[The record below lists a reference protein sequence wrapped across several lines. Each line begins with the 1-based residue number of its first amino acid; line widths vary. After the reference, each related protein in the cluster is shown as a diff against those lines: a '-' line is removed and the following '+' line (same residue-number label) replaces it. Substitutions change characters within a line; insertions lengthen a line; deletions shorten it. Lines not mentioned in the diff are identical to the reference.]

1 MSSQFGLLKERRFL
15 PFFATQFFGAFND
28 NLYKNALVILIA
40 FEGSKMTTLNPEL
53 LVNLCAGLFILPF
66 FLFSASAGQ
75 LADKFEKS
83 SLIRAI
89 KLLEIAIMTV
99 AAVGFYLMSLNLLI
113 GALFMMGVHST
124 LFGPVKYA
132 ILPQALKEHELV
144 GGNAVVESGTFIAI
158 LLGTIAGGVLV
169 ALPSGGAFWVSCVV
183 LLTAC
188 VGYLVA
194 RAIPDSPAAAPNLQF
209 NWNVFTETWSILRLT
224 RQNRTV
230 FHAILGISW
239 FWFYGALFLSQFPG
253 YAKNVTGGG
262 EIVVTTLL
270 AVFSVGIG
278 VGSMLCER
286 LSGRMVEIGLVP
298 FGSIGLSLFAID
310 LWHVSANMHPTQA
323 LGLMHFIGNA
333 AHIHI
338 LFDLFFIGI
347 FGGFF
352 IVPLYAVMQSRSE
365 EHVRSRIIAGNNIM
379 NSAFMVVAAGMAI
392 GLLAAGLTIP
402 DLFLITGIM
411 NIAVAFYIYGLVP
424 EFMLRF
430 LCWIV
435 VHTIY
440 RLKKQ
445 GVQNIPESGPALLVC
460 NHVSF
465 ADALIIS
472 ASCPRPIRFVMD
484 HQIFNTPV
492 LNKIFR
498 DIRVIPIASAK
509 HDSAILEAAFKSI
522 AAELDAGELVC
533 IFPEGGLTK
542 TGDLQTFRDGAV
554 RIVAAN
560 PVPVVPMALHGMWHS
575 VFSRQY
581 KSLWATLLHIRPFKR
596 VGLAVGPA
604 IDPALVSADRLL
616 QEVSRLRGDRI

>member
-1 MSSQFGLLKERRFL
+1 MSSQFSLLKEKRFL

-40 FEGSKMTTLNPEL
+40 FEGAKMTTLNPDL

-83 SLIRAI
+83 KLIRAI
-89 KLLEIAIMTV
+89 KLLEIGIMMLATF
-99 AAVGFYLMSLNLLI
+99 GFFYMNLWLLI
-113 GALFMMGVHST
+113 GALFLMGLHST
-124 LFGPVKYA
+124 LFGPVKFA
-132 ILPQALKEHELV
+132 ILPQSLKEQELI

-158 LLGTIAGGVLV
+158 LLGTIAGGVLI
-169 ALPSGGAFWVSCVV
+169 ALPSGGTFWVSCLV
-183 LLTAC
+183 LVTAC
-188 VGYLVA
+188 VGYLVS
-194 RAIPDSPAAAPNLQF
+194 RAIPNAPAADPNLKF
-209 NWNVFTETWSILRLT
+209 NWNPFTETWSNLKLT
-224 RQNRTV
+224 RKNTTV
-230 FHAILGISW
+230 FNAILGISW

-270 AVFSVGIG
+270 AVFSIGIG

-298 FGSIGLSLFAID
+298 FGSIGLSLFAAD
-310 LWHVSANMHPTQA
+310 LWWVSSHMHPEAT
-323 LGLMHFIGNA
+323 LGLAHFLQNH
-333 AHIHI
+333 AHIHV
-338 LFDLFFIGI
+338 LFDLFFIGV

-365 EHVRSRIIAGNNIM
+365 ESVRSRIIAGNNIM
-379 NSAFMVVAAGMAI
+379 NSAFMVVAAVMAI
-392 GLLAAGLTIP
+392 GLLSVGITIP
-402 DLFLITGIM
+402 ELFLITALM
-411 NIAVAFYIYGLVP
+411 NIAVAVYIYGLVP

-430 LCWIV
+430 LCWML
-435 VHTIY
+435 VHTVY

-445 GVQNIPESGPALLVC
+445 GVQNIPDTGPALLVC

-484 HQIFNTPV
+484 HQIFNIPL
-492 LNKIFR
+492 LNKVFR
-498 DIRVIPIASAK
+498 DIKVIPIASAK
-509 HDSAILEAAFKSI
+509 HDPAILEAAFKSI
-522 AAELDAGELVC
+522 AEELAAGELVC
-533 IFPEGGLTK
+533 IFPEGALTK

-554 RIVAAN
+554 RIVSST
-560 PVPVVPMALHGMWHS
+560 PVPVIPMALHGMWSS

-581 KSLWATLLHIRPFKR
+581 KSMWEMLVHLRLFKK
-596 VGLAVGPA
+596 VGLAVGEVVAPGE
-604 IDPALVSADRLL
+604 VSVERLL
-616 QEVSRLRGDRI
+616 SDVSQLRGDQA